1 MVLRA
6 ADLDAPQLGCL
17 LAALLGERDLMRG
30 AGPSSSSSGGGG
42 GRSQRTADLA
52 VRIRVLLGKGAWVA
66 AAADILQQLSYV
78 ESLLI

>member
-1 MVLRA
+1 MSSVPAHPRLAHMVLRA

-30 AGPSSSSSGGGG
+30 AASSSGS

-52 VRIRVLLGKGAWVA
+52 VRIRVLLGQGGCVA
-66 AAADILQQLSYV
+66 
-78 ESLLI
+78 